1 MFHIQ
6 KKAFGVIG
14 TVLFSISA
22 AAQTPA
28 DLSRVL
34 ERLDK
39 LERENQQLLSEIRQ
53 LRTELHGTAVAS
65 PPFEVPVEPA
75 EVPAEAPL
83 AERVAVLESRTTD
96 LAQTKVES
104 TQRMSVSITGMV
116 LFNAFRNSRY
126 GGALQYPITAAL
138 TPAASTSGATFR
150 QTVLGLKFQGPQ
162 LPGGGKASGNIYLDF
177 FSGNTTPS
185 NNLFHIRLATLD
197 LTWKNTTLTVGQD
210 KPINAPR
217 EPTSLAQVGFA
228 PLTGSGNLWNWNPQA
243 RIEQRF
249 RLGSETGVRAQTGI
263 FESTDAYPG
272 NNPVAFSATLERF
285 RPAWQGRF
293 EFFHG
298 PEHRR
303 FEIAPGFS
311 LSQTHVAGRTV
322 PSRVFSL
329 DWLVRPVR
337 LIEFSGAYYRGS
349 NAGGLGSLRQ
359 GFTVS
364 PTGLVKPVHV
374 SGGWGQAKV
383 FATSRL
389 SLHLYGGEEYD
400 RARDLTTGSVVRNIQ
415 YSGNA
420 VYKLA
425 PNVLAAFE
433 ASQTRTT
440 YLPFGL
446 RLANHYDLAI
456 GYLF

>member
-1 MFHIQ
+1 MLIMQ
-6 KKAFGVIG
+6 TRALGVVC
-14 TVLFSISA
+14 VLLLTFSA
-22 AAQTPA
+22 AAQTTP
-28 DLSRVL
+28 DLARVL
-34 ERLDK
+34 ARLDK
-39 LERENQQLLSEIRQ
+39 LEKENLELQAEIRQ
-53 LRTELHGTAVAS
+53 LRTELHGAVTAEATSS
-65 PPFEVPVEPA
+65 PEVQLA
-75 EVPAEAPL
+75 EAAEAPVS
-83 AERVAVLESRTTD
+83 ERLAVLESKTAD
-96 LAQTKVES
+96 LAQTRVES
-104 TQRMSVSITGMV
+104 TQRMPVAVTGMV
-116 LFNAFRNSRY
+116 LFNAYRNGRN
-126 GGALQYPITAAL
+126 GGTLQYPITAGL
-138 TPAASTSGATFR
+138 TPAPSTSGASFR

-177 FSGNTTPS
+177 FSGNTNP
-185 NNLFHIRLATLD
+185 NNNIFRIRLATLD
-197 LTWKNTTLTVGQD
+197 LAWKNTTVTVGQD

-249 RLGSETGVRAQTGI
+249 SMGSETGIRAQAGVYETS
-263 FESTDAYPG
+263 EVYPG
-272 NNPVAFSATLERF
+272 NNPPAFSASLERY

-298 PEHRR
+298 AETKR

-311 LSQTHVAGRTV
+311 LSDSHVAGGTAS
-322 PSRVFSL
+322 SRVFSL
-329 DWLVRPVR
+329 DWLVRPVQ
-337 LIEFSGAYYRGS
+337 LVEFSGAFFRGT
-349 NAGGLGSLRQ
+349 NAAVLGALRQ

-364 PTGLVKPVHV
+364 PAGAVIPVHV
-374 SGGWGQAKV
+374 TAGWGQIKIY
-383 FATSRL
+383 ATSKL
-389 SLHLYGGEEYD
+389 SLHFYGGQEYD
-400 RARDLTTGSVVRNIQ
+400 KARDLTTGSVTRNIQ
-415 YSGNA
+415 YAGNA

-446 RLANHYDLAI
+446 RLVNHYDLAL